1 MNILNQNKISVMKY
15 VINRDCI
22 ELLDSNLL
30 NKLDVLED
38 FENELFSDLKK
49 RIDNF
54 DTIFNMDI
62 NILKYD
68 ENFKAATY
76 INSIKIF
83 IKKLIDLNEDINS
96 IILNELEYDI
106 LFNFSNLLDQQ
117 KTLYNNQVIRYI
129 KKEID

>member
-1 MNILNQNKISVMKY
+1 MKY
-15 VINRDCI
+15 IINRDCI

-30 NKLDVLED
+30 NKLDVLEN
-38 FENELFSDLKK
+38 FENELISDLTK

-54 DTIFNMDI
+54 DTIFNMDV

-83 IKKLIDLNEDINS
+83 IKKLINLNTNLNSEVNS

-117 KTLYNNQVIRYI
+117 RTLYNNQVIRYI
-129 KKEID
+129 RKET

>member
-1 MNILNQNKISVMKY
+1 
-15 VINRDCI
+15 
-22 ELLDSNLL
+22 
-30 NKLDVLED
+30 
-38 FENELFSDLKK
+38 
-49 RIDNF
+49 
-54 DTIFNMDI
+54 MDI

-83 IKKLIDLNEDINS
+83 IKKLIDLNSGVDS

-117 KTLYNNQVIRYI
+117 RTLYNNQVIRYI
-129 KKEID
+129 KKET